1 MCGILFFNNNNCNKE
16 RSIELLDLIQHR
28 GPDNT
33 EYKIYDN
40 MFFGFHRLSIN
51 GLDDKSN
58 QPFYYQNKYILICNG
73 EIYNYKKLA
82 KSYLFNLETNSDC
95 EIIIH
100 LYEKFG
106 INKTLQLLDGV
117 FAFVL
122 YDIENK
128 NFYIARD
135 PIGIRSLYWYKN
147 NNIINVSSELK
158 SIHTFGKC
166 EQFKPGYFYDF
177 KNDSLNQYY
186 SHSYDIQ
193 LNDNPN
199 LNIIYNEIKDKF
211 TVAVNKR
218 LQSDRPVGC
227 ILSGGLDSTLVTAI
241 VSKNF
246 GPYELNTY
254 TIGLEGSE
262 DLKYARIASE
272 YLKTKHHEFVISE
285 EDFLDFIKET
295 IKQLETY
302 CVTSVRASVGN
313 YMIAKLISEK
323 TDDKVIYCGDVSDEI
338 FGSYRGFMLS
348 KNPKQFFREN
358 LKMLKNIHYFDV
370 LRSEKSMA
378 GAGLE
383 ARVPFADLDFVN
395 YIMSLNPKLKIFDDI
410 KIEKDILRNA
420 FKNSNLLPDELL
432 FRRKEAFSDG
442 VSSYQRSWF
451 EIIQEFVDKHVNDNE
466 MINLQDKY
474 PHNTPYD
481 KESLYYRKIFDTYYP
496 KQQHIVPYIW
506 KQPFST
512 NKDPSARLLECYN
525 PEKTLDKCDE
535 SSDDDEM
542 PCMSNNIY
550 SLLY

>member
-1 MCGILFFNNNNCNKE
+1 
-16 RSIELLDLIQHR
+16 
-28 GPDNT
+28 
-33 EYKIYDN
+33 
-40 MFFGFHRLSIN
+40 
-51 GLDDKSN
+51 
-58 QPFYYQNKYILICNG
+58 
-73 EIYNYKKLA
+73 
-82 KSYLFNLETNSDC
+82 
-95 EIIIH
+95 
-100 LYEKFG
+100 
-106 INKTLQLLDGV
+106 
-117 FAFVL
+117 
-122 YDIENK
+122 
-128 NFYIARD
+128 
-135 PIGIRSLYWYKN
+135 
-147 NNIINVSSELK
+147 
-158 SIHTFGKC
+158 
-166 EQFKPGYFYDF
+166 
-177 KNDSLNQYY
+177 
-186 SHSYDIQ
+186 
-193 LNDNPN
+193 
-199 LNIIYNEIKDKF
+199 
-211 TVAVNKR
+211 
-218 LQSDRPVGC
+218 
-227 ILSGGLDSTLVTAI
+227 
-241 VSKNF
+241 
-246 GPYELNTY
+246 
-254 TIGLEGSE
+254 
-262 DLKYARIASE
+262 
-272 YLKTKHHEFVISE
+272 
-285 EDFLDFIKET
+285 
-295 IKQLETY
+295 
-302 CVTSVRASVGN
+302 
-313 YMIAKLISEK
+313 
-323 TDDKVIYCGDVSDEI
+323 
-338 FGSYRGFMLS
+338 
-348 KNPKQFFREN
+348 
-358 LKMLKNIHYFDV
+358 MLKNIHYFDV